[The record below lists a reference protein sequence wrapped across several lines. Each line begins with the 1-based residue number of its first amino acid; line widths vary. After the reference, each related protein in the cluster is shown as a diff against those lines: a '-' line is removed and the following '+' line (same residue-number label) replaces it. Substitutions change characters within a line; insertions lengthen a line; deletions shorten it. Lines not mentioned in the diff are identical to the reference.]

1 MSLPVRSFIVVAA
14 ARARDSE
21 SHSIDHILATIYK
34 RPRRYANNEKSGFAV
49 AMRREFKAGTPL
61 GKSRA
66 REAVR
71 LRDKAALRRAGLA
84 NAPYVGVIDGKPA
97 SIAVA
102 A

>member
-1 MSLPVRSFIVVAA
+1 
-14 ARARDSE
+14 
-21 SHSIDHILATIYK
+21 LATIYK

-49 AMRREFKAGTPL
+49 AIRREFKAGNASGQTA
-61 GKSRA
+61 A

-97 SIAVA
+97 PIAVVA
-102 A
+102 